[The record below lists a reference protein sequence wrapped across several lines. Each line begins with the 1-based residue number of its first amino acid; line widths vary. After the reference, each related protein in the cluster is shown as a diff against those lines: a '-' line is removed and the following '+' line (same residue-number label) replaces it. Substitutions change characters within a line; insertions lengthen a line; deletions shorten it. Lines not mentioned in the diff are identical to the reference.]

1 MDAPSESPATPEPTI
16 IDFHCHIASGMCFPP
31 SFTAGV
37 VDNAM
42 ATMTARGLPVP
53 RAKIERMHEAT
64 LDDPLCDRLVAE
76 MDDAGIAESVL
87 LLPDFT
93 FALRDST
100 HTIAELIAHHRLV
113 RDRHPGRF
121 RVFVGVDPRW
131 GADGLALFENAIV
144 EHGFDGMKL
153 YPPCGYR
160 LSDTMLYPY
169 YELCSTYGL
178 PVLSHIGATS
188 PALEAEP
195 ARPIFVDRAA
205 KDFPDVDFVLA
216 HGSVNYVEECAML
229 CNSRPN
235 IHVDISGYE
244 VGGVAGVA
252 RLFALRL
259 HHKVLFATDWPIFR
273 LQGRQASFVE
283 RLDSEGA
290 FPATMTG
297 RERELFFHGNA
308 RRLLAKR
315 RVPALIAAP
324 TTAG

>member
-1 MDAPSESPATPEPTI
+1 MDVTGGPTI
-16 IDFHCHIASGMCFPP
+16 IDFHCHVASGMCFPP
-31 SFTAGV
+31 SFSAGV
-37 VDNAM
+37 VDNAL
-42 ATMTARGLPVP
+42 AALHARGVPMP
-53 RAKIERMHEAT
+53 RAKVAGMHEAT

-76 MDDAGIAESVL
+76 MDDAGIAEAVL

-93 FALRDST
+93 YALRDST
-100 HTIAELIAHHRLV
+100 HTIEELIAHHRTV

-131 GADGLALFENAIV
+131 GADGLALFENAILQ
-144 EHGFDGMKL
+144 HGFDGMKL

-160 LSDTMLYPY
+160 LSDKILYPFY
-169 YELCSTYGL
+169 DLCSTYGL

-195 ARPIFVDRAA
+195 AQPIFVDRAA

-235 IHVDISGYE
+235 IHVDVSGYE
-244 VGGVAGVA
+244 AGGVAGVA
-252 RLFALRL
+252 KLFGLGL

-273 LQGRQASFVE
+273 MQGRQASFVE
-283 RLDSEGA
+283 RLTTEGA
-290 FPATMTG
+290 FPETMTD
-297 RERELFFHGNA
+297 RERDLFFHGNA
-308 RRLLAKR
+308 RRLLSKK
-315 RVPALIAAP
+315 RVPAPAPAP
-324 TTAG
+324 TPTPTPTP